1 MEVAANT
8 SLKVYASLIKGV
20 TDACAVKD
28 AKINGKSDVENNNQV
43 ATSAT

>member
-8 SLKVYASLIKGV
+8 SLKIYSSLIKGV

-28 AKINGKSDVENNNQV
+28 AKINGKADVEKNNEV